1 MKNIAIL
8 LVILGL
14 VIILS
19 GQAWTEDPIRD
30 NATIKQE
37 STVVQGRPFSN
48 GAGPEGQAYGARKKK
63 PTVSGDYERGY
74 RFTDLDEDV
83 DLLEG
88 ENEDLVYRYDRGY
101 LKIIQ
106 PFKRG
111 EASFKYRYFI
121 RDYSGPNRNKNSHAH
136 YFTPGLKYRLTDIH
150 TLSLKLEIKDKNYTH
165 GGIDDNLTLSPSIEL
180 GIKPRPKESY
190 NLKYS
195 YKHQDF
201 PNNSI
206 KDNQLHIFSLSAGKE
221 FIDCLTLKGR
231 ARALYKDYKHTAPQ
245 RKDSWKESFALG
257 LGYHKGKSKLPIIDL
272 SLTRGHR
279 ATSLDEDIP
288 FQETEEEGD
297 AYRFHKGYIKYTQ
310 PISKRYEPFFKYEF
324 DDRDYYYSVDRN
336 KDSIAQY
343 YTPGLKVKV
352 TKKITIKGLITIKD
366 KDYENLEVNDYR
378 VISPSVEFRF
388 RPKVATL
395 YLIKYTHKNQDYLR
409 DPTRDNHQ
417 NILLLSWSGKITK
430 DLTLKAKYE
439 ILVKNYDHPSPQR
452 RDTTKHLV
460 STGFEYKF

>member
-1 MKNIAIL
+1 MLIIFIL
-8 LVILGL
+8 LFTLPVK
-14 VIILS
+14 
-19 GQAWTEDPIRD
+19 IR
-30 NATIKQE
+30 AE
-37 STVVQGRPFSN
+37 
-48 GAGPEGQAYGARKKK
+48 EKKK
-63 PTVSGDYERGY
+63 PTVSGSFERGY

-83 DLLEG
+83 DLLG
-88 ENEDLVYRYDRGY
+88 RENEDLVYRYDKGY

-106 PFKRG
+106 PLKRG
-111 EASFKYRYFI
+111 ETSFKYKYFI
-121 RDYSGPNRNKNSHAH
+121 RDYSGPNRNRNSHAH
-136 YFTPGLKYRLTDIH
+136 YFIPGLKYKLTDIY
-150 TLSLKLEIKDKNYTH
+150 TLGLKLEIKDKNYTH

-180 GIKPRPKESY
+180 RIKPRPKESY
-190 NLKYS
+190 KLKYS

-206 KDNQLHIFSLSAGKE
+206 KDNQLHILSLSAKKE

-231 ARALYKDYKHTAPQ
+231 ARALYKDYKHTTPQ
-245 RKDSWKESFALG
+245 RKDFWKESFTLG
-257 LGYHKGKSKLPIIDL
+257 FKYHKKKTHLPIIDL

-288 FQETEEEGD
+288 FQATEEEGD

-310 PISKRYEPFFKYEF
+310 PIGKKYEPFFKYEF
-324 DDRDYYYSVDRN
+324 DDKDYYYSVDRN

-352 TKKITIKGLITIKD
+352 TKKVTIKGLVTIKD

-378 VISPSVEFRF
+378 VVSPSIEFRF

-417 NILLLSWSGKITK
+417 NILLLSWRGKTTK

-439 ILVKNYDHPSPQR
+439 LLVKNYDHPSPQR

>member
-1 MKNIAIL
+1 MVKFRNMRNIAIL

-19 GQAWTEDPIRD
+19 GQAWTDPIRD
-30 NATIKQE
+30 NVTIKQE

-48 GAGPEGQAYGARKKK
+48 GARKKK
-63 PTVSGDYERGY
+63 PTISGSLERGY

-83 DLLEG
+83 DFLEG
-88 ENEDLVYRYDRGY
+88 ENEDLVYRYDKGY
-101 LKIIQ
+101 LKILQ

-111 EASFKYRYFI
+111 ETSFKYKYFI
-121 RDYSGPNRNKNSHAH
+121 RDYSSPNRIRDSHAH
-136 YFTPGLKYRLTDIH
+136 YFTPGLKYRLTDIY
-150 TLSLKLEIKDKNYTH
+150 TLGLKLEIKDKNYTH

-201 PNNSI
+201 PNNSV
-206 KDNQLHIFSLSAGKE
+206 KDNQLHILSLSARKE

-245 RKDSWKESFALG
+245 RKDFWKESFTLG
-257 LGYHKGKSKLPIIDL
+257 LGYHKRKTKLPIIDL

-310 PISKRYEPFFKYEF
+310 PIGEKYEPFFKYEF
-324 DDRDYYYSVDRN
+324 DDKDYYYSVDRN

-343 YTPGLKVKV
+343 YTPGLKIKV
-352 TKKITIKGLITIKD
+352 TKKVTIKGLITIKD
-366 KDYENLEVNDYR
+366 KDYENVEVNDYR
-378 VISPSVEFRF
+378 VISPSIEFRF

-409 DPTRDNHQ
+409 DPSRDNHQ
-417 NILLLSWSGKITK
+417 NILLLSWSGRMTK

-439 ILVKNYDHPSPQR
+439 LLVKNYDHPSPQR

-460 STGFEYKF
+460 STGFEYRF

>member
-1 MKNIAIL
+1 MIEFSNMKNIAIL
-8 LVILGL
+8 LVILSF
-14 VIILS
+14 VIL
-19 GQAWTEDPIRD
+19 
-30 NATIKQE
+30 
-37 STVVQGRPFSN
+37 F
-48 GAGPEGQAYGARKKK
+48 PENVWPEEKKK
-63 PTVSGDYERGY
+63 PTVSGDFERGY

-83 DLLEG
+83 DFLEG
-88 ENEDLVYRYDRGY
+88 ENEDLVYRYDAGY
-101 LKIIQ
+101 LKILQ

-111 EASFKYRYFI
+111 EASFKYKYFI
-121 RDYSGPNRNKNSHAH
+121 RDYSGPNRNRDSHAH

-150 TLSLKLEIKDKNYTH
+150 TLGLKLEIKDKNYTH
-165 GGIDDNLTLSPSIEL
+165 GGIDDNLTFSPSIEL

-190 NLKYS
+190 SLKYS

-206 KDNQLHIFSLSAGKE
+206 KDNQLHIFSLSAKKE

-310 PISKRYEPFFKYEF
+310 PIGKRYEPFFKYEF
-324 DDRDYYYSVDRN
+324 DDKDYYYSVDRN

-343 YTPGLKVKV
+343 YTPGLKIKI
-352 TKKITIKGLITIKD
+352 TKKFTLKGLVTIKD
-366 KDYENLEVNDYR
+366 KDYENVEINDYR

-417 NILLLSWSGKITK
+417 NILLLSWSGRITK

-439 ILVKNYDHPSPQR
+439 LLVKNYDHPSPQR

-460 STGFEYKF
+460 STGFEYHF

>member
-1 MKNIAIL
+1 MKTFSLLPIIFIL
-8 LVILGL
+8 LFIFSCK
-14 VIILS
+14 IR
-19 GQAWTEDPIRD
+19 AEDPVRD
-30 NATIKQE
+30 DVIKRQE
-37 STVVQGRPFSN
+37 STVVRGRPLSN
-48 GAGPEGQAYGARKKK
+48 GAGRK
-63 PTVSGDYERGY
+63 PTLSGDFERGY

-83 DLLEG
+83 DFLEG
-88 ENEDLVYRYDRGY
+88 ENEDLVYRYDKGY
-101 LKIIQ
+101 LKILQ
-106 PFKRG
+106 PFEKG
-111 EASFKYRYFI
+111 ETSFKYKYFL
-121 RDYSGPNRNKNSHAH
+121 RDYSGPNRNRSSHAH
-136 YFTPGLKYRLTDIH
+136 YFIPGLKYRLTDIH
-150 TLSLKLEIKDKNYTH
+150 TLGLRLEIKDKNHTH
-165 GGIDDNLTLSPSIEL
+165 GGIDDNLTLSPSLEL

-206 KDNQLHIFSLSAGKE
+206 KDNQLHILAFSAKKE
-221 FIDCLTLKGR
+221 FRDWLTLKGR

-245 RKDSWKESFALG
+245 RKDSWKESFTLG
-257 LGYHKGKSKLPIIDL
+257 SKYHKGKTSLPIIDL

-310 PISKRYEPFFKYEF
+310 PMGEKYEPFFKYEF
-324 DDRDYYYSVDRN
+324 DDKDYYYSVDRN

-352 TKKITIKGLITIKD
+352 TKKITIKGLVTIKD
-366 KDYENLEVNDYR
+366 KDYENVEVNDYR
-378 VISPSVEFRF
+378 VISPSIEFRF
-388 RPKVATL
+388 RPRVATL

-409 DPTRDNHQ
+409 DPSRDNHQ
-417 NILLLSWSGKITK
+417 NILHLSWDGRITK

>member
-8 LVILGL
+8 PVILGL
-14 VIILS
+14 IVVLS
-19 GQAWTEDPIRD
+19 GKAWAE
-30 NATIKQE
+30 E
-37 STVVQGRPFSN
+37 
-48 GAGPEGQAYGARKKK
+48 KKK
-63 PTVSGDYERGY
+63 PTVSGSFERGY

-83 DLLEG
+83 DLLG
-88 ENEDLVYRYDRGY
+88 RENEDLVYRYDKGY

-106 PFKRG
+106 PFKWG
-111 EASFKYRYFI
+111 EASFKYKYFI
-121 RDYSGPNRNKNSHAH
+121 RDYSDPNRNKNSHAH
-136 YFTPGLKYRLTDIH
+136 YFTPGLKYRLTDIY

-190 NLKYS
+190 HLKYS
-195 YKHQDF
+195 YRHQGF
-201 PNNSI
+201 PNNSV
-206 KDNQLHIFSLSAGKE
+206 KDNQLHIFAFSARKG

-231 ARALYKDYKHTAPQ
+231 VRALYKDYKHTAPQ
-245 RKDSWKESFALG
+245 RKDFWKESLTSGFK
-257 LGYHKGKSKLPIIDL
+257 YHKKKTSLPIVDL

-288 FQETEEEGD
+288 FRATEEEGD

-310 PISKRYEPFFKYEF
+310 PIGKKYEPFFKYEF
-324 DDRDYYYSVDRN
+324 ADKDYYYSVDRN

-352 TKKITIKGLITIKD
+352 TKKITIKGLVTIKD

-388 RPKVATL
+388 RPKVAAL
-395 YLIKYTHKNQDYLR
+395 YSIKYAHKNQDYLR
-409 DPTRDNHQ
+409 DPSRDNHQ
-417 NILLLSWSGKITK
+417 NSLILSWSGKITK
-430 DLTLKAKYE
+430 GLTLKAKYQL
-439 ILVKNYDHPSPQR
+439 LVKNYDHPSPQR

>member
-1 MKNIAIL
+1 MIEFSNMKNVAIL
-8 LVILGL
+8 PVILSL
-14 VIILS
+14 IVVFS
-19 GQAWTEDPIRD
+19 GKAWAE
-30 NATIKQE
+30 E
-37 STVVQGRPFSN
+37 
-48 GAGPEGQAYGARKKK
+48 KKK
-63 PTVSGDYERGY
+63 PTVSGGFERGY

-83 DLLEG
+83 DLLG
-88 ENEDLVYRYDRGY
+88 RENEDLVYRYDKGY

-111 EASFKYRYFI
+111 ETSFKYKYFI
-121 RDYSGPNRNKNSHAH
+121 RDYSGPNRNRDSHAH
-136 YFTPGLKYRLTDIH
+136 YLIPSLKYKLTDIY
-150 TLSLKLEIKDKNYTH
+150 TLKLKLEIKDKNYTH

-190 NLKYS
+190 SLKYS

-201 PNNSI
+201 PNNPV
-206 KDNQLHIFSLSAGKE
+206 KDNQLHIFALSARKG
-221 FIDCLTLKGR
+221 FIDCLILKGR

-245 RKDSWKESFALG
+245 RKDFWKESLTAGFK
-257 LGYHKGKSKLPIIDL
+257 YHKKKTFLPIIDL

-310 PISKRYEPFFKYEF
+310 PISKKYEPFFKYKF
-324 DDRDYYYSVDRN
+324 DDKDYYYSVDRN

-343 YTPGLKVKV
+343 YTPGLKVKA
-352 TKKITIKGLITIKD
+352 TKKITLKGLITIKD
-366 KDYENLEVNDYR
+366 KDYENVEVNDYR
-378 VISPSVEFRF
+378 VLSPSIEFRF
-388 RPKVATL
+388 RPRVATL

-409 DPTRDNHQ
+409 DPSRDNHQ
-417 NILLLSWSGKITK
+417 NILRLSWSGKVTK

-439 ILVKNYDHPSPQR
+439 LLVKNYDHPSPQR
-452 RDTTKHLV
+452 RDTTKHLI
-460 STGFEYKF
+460 STGFKYKF